1 MNMGCSV
8 ASPLHSL
15 KPEFLSVNGT
25 VIPRDEIARE
35 AQNHPAP
42 SPAEA
47 FKVASRALV
56 VRELLLQE
64 ARRLNV
70 QWQALEDERG
80 RRETDTD
87 AMIRA
92 LTEQEVTTPE
102 PDEASCRKYY
112 ENNRG
117 RFSSS
122 PIWEAAHILFGAS
135 RHDPKAYAA
144 AKEMAQVASD
154 LLTKDPRRFA
164 ELARQ
169 HSSCSSAAQEGN
181 LGQISRGQTTAEFEK
196 ALALLSPGQL
206 SEPVASRYGFH
217 IIRLDR
223 YVPGQ
228 TLPYEAVAGRIAGY
242 LAENVRHRAIA
253 QYIAR
258 LVSRSSI
265 TGIDMPDA
273 SAHRVN

>member
-1 MNMGCSV
+1 MGCSV

-15 KPEFLSVNGT
+15 KPGLVSVNGV

-35 AQNHPAP
+35 AQNHPTP

-47 FKVASRALV
+47 FKVASQALV

-64 ARRLNV
+64 AKRLNV
-70 QWQALEDERG
+70 EWHALEDERG

-122 PIWEAAHILFGAS
+122 PLWEAAHILFGAS
-135 RHDPKAYAA
+135 RHDRKAYAA
-144 AKEMAQVASD
+144 AREMAQVASD

-169 HSSCSSAAQEGN
+169 HSSCSSAAQDGN
-181 LGQISRGQTTAEFEK
+181 LGQIARGRTTPEFET
-196 ALALLSPGQL
+196 ALAVLSPGQL
-206 SEPVASRYGFH
+206 SPPVASRYGFH

-223 YVPGQ
+223 YMPGQ
-228 TLPYEAVAGRIAGY
+228 PLPYEAVAERIASY
-242 LAENVRHRAIA
+242 LAEKMRHRAIA

-258 LVSRSSI
+258 LVSRSRIS
-265 TGIDMPDA
+265 GINLPNIELNFA
-273 SAHRVN
+273 